1 MGVSEDSGFL
11 PMISVAR
18 RQSPGTRASV
28 PATTLLEWGTQQ
40 LLKVGLPPVEAKW
53 LLEWSLGVQALEL
66 TDPNVGIRAAEKY
79 RSAIAQRR
87 ARVPLQHITA
97 QMAFRYLTL
106 KSGPGVFVV
115 RPETEMLVDL
125 GFASLTPGPA
135 KIVDLCA
142 GSGAIGL
149 AVVTERADSDVT
161 SVEVDAEALR
171 YLNTNVSNV
180 GNLSNGSRV
189 TVVHEDAMMALVGQ
203 ENTFDLVLS
212 NPPYVGLADAPTQ
225 PEALIDPPI
234 ALYGGGEDGLVTP
247 RGIVNRAYQLLKPD
261 GALVM
266 EHGSKQGGALVEHA
280 LSVGFIDARTVEDL
294 TGTPRF
300 LVAHK
305 GPQLGLGEG

>member
-18 RQSPGTRASV
+18 RQSAGARASV
-28 PATTLLEWGTQQ
+28 PAATLLEWGTQQ
-40 LLKVGLPPVEAKW
+40 ILKAGLPPVEAKW
-53 LLEWSLGVQALEL
+53 LLEWSLGVDSLEGS
-66 TDPNVGIRAAEKY
+66 DPNVGIRAAEKY

-87 ARVPLQHITA
+87 SRVPLQHITA

-125 GFASLTPGPA
+125 GLDSLTPGPA

-149 AVVTERADSDVT
+149 SVATERAGSDVT
-161 SVEVDAEALR
+161 LVEVDAEALR
-171 YLNTNVSNV
+171 YLKANVANV
-180 GNLSNGSRV
+180 GVLSSGSTVRV
-189 TVVHEDAMMALVGQ
+189 AHEDAMAAQIGQ

-247 RGIVNRAYQLLKPD
+247 RGIVNRAYQLLKPR

-266 EHGSKQGGALVEHA
+266 EHGFRQGEALVEHA
-280 LSVGFIDARTVEDL
+280 QSVGFSDARTVADL

-300 LVAHK
+300 LVARK
-305 GPQLGLGEG
+305 GPQSGPGER